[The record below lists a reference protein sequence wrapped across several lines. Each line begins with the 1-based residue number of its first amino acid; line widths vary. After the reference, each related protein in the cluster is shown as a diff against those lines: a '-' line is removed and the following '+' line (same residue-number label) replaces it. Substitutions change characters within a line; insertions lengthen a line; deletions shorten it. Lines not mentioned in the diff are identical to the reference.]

1 MRSQATG
8 HFPQVRF
15 SDGRKWLYNPILK
28 KRFANRPEERVRLQ
42 YVEFLLHLT
51 TVSPNRIGFEAPV
64 KTESTENTLRADLVI
79 YDRDMTP
86 FALIECKSG
95 RIKLNAKTAEQTAR
109 YNRTLQADFL
119 MITNGIDDF
128 WYRQTEQTISPLQ
141 KHPFDLKAAEQEI
154 KNSSYYWIK
163 RGFVDPSHTG
173 PIAET
178 AGKFLNSVFAP
189 LEPADITYL
198 NLPAD
203 ISTTSLDHFYR
214 IYRSDSGNSLALS
227 LIADSSNQTVLSAV
241 LNRDG
246 KNRGVLWVSLA
257 GIFSTVSPE
266 AIRLTPGGRSAVQF
280 SEDARSLITAP
291 SRSNIKKLVNHL
303 INLFD

>member
-15 SDGRKWLYNPILK
+15 SDARKWLYNPILK

-42 YVEFLLHLT
+42 YVEFLLHQT

-64 KTESTENTLRADLVI
+64 KTESAENTLRADLVI
-79 YDRDMTP
+79 YDRDMAP
-86 FALIECKSG
+86 YVLIECKSG

-119 MITNGIDDF
+119 MITNGTDDF
-128 WYRQTEQTISPLQ
+128 WYQCDGQKISPLQ
-141 KHPFDLKAAEQEI
+141 NHPFDLKPQETEPV
-154 KNSSYYWIK
+154 NPTDYWIK
-163 RGFVDPSHTG
+163 RGFVDTSLTE
-173 PIAET
+173 PITES

-189 LEPADITYL
+189 PEPADITYL
-198 NLPAD
+198 NLPED
-203 ISTTSLDHFYR
+203 ISTFSLDHFYR
-214 IYRSDSGNSLALS
+214 IYKSDTGDSLALS

-241 LNRDG
+241 LNQDG
-246 KNRGVLWVSLA
+246 QNRGVLWVPLA
-257 GIFSTVSPE
+257 KIFSTASPE
-266 AIRLTPGGRSAVQF
+266 AIRLTPGGRSVIQF
-280 SEDARSLITAP
+280 PEVARSLMTAP